1 MPSEPS
7 GRTIALVG
15 AREEHLA
22 RNEALFREVNERVAE
37 VATHFIEVETKSDP
51 VDFTCEC
58 GRRDCAEQI
67 TMTLADYETIRA
79 EPTRFAVAPHHEQP
93 EVETVLERHPTYF
106 VVEKRDEDAKEVA
119 RETDPRE

>member
-1 MPSEPS
+1 LPSKTL
-7 GRTIALVG
+7 RQTIPLVG

-37 VATHFIEVETKSDP
+37 VATHFIEVETHTEP

-67 TMTLADYETIRA
+67 TMTLAEYESIRA
-79 EPTRFAVAPHHEQP
+79 EPTRFAVAPHHEQL

-106 VVEKRDEDAKEVA
+106 VVEKRDEDAETIA